1 MSDGA
6 TANSAGL
13 GRPEAQPARRMSKRP
28 NYLAAARAIADAADI
43 VLTTHVNSDADGI
56 GTSLAL
62 AIALERLGKR
72 VRFVCPSRP
81 AGIYAFLPRFGLAQT
96 VDDEAKADAVAPCD
110 LLLSSDCGDLKRLG
124 ACARIRRGRLLNLD
138 HHATND
144 RFGDLNLV
152 DEHATCSGMVAAK
165 LLDKLDAPIDREIAD
180 CLYATLVFDTGRFMH
195 SNTDAAAFRF
205 AARLADLGVDVSAVN
220 RALTYTKTPHDL
232 AILRLGLQQLAVD
245 GEDARLAGIA
255 LAKEEI
261 AAVGAPEDWGELVD
275 VPRSLAGNQIAY
287 LMREQPDGRTTRV
300 SLRSNPPFQVAP
312 VAQAFGG
319 GGHLQAAGATFPGPL
334 AECLREMLPR
344 LRRQLRAEAG

>member
-1 MSDGA
+1 MSRRVQY
-6 TANSAGL
+6 L
-13 GRPEAQPARRMSKRP
+13 PAV
-28 NYLAAARAIADAADI
+28 RAIADAADI

-72 VRFVCPSRP
+72 VRFACPTKP
-81 AGIYAFLPRFGLAQT
+81 AGIYAFLPRFGMAAT
-96 VDDEAKADAVAPCD
+96 IDSEAAARALPPCD

-124 ACARIRRGRLLNLD
+124 ACAAIRRGRLLNLD

-152 DEHATCSGMVAAK
+152 DEDATCSGMVAAK
-165 LLDKLDAPIDREIAD
+165 VLERLDAPIDGEIAT

-205 AARLADLGVDVSAVN
+205 AARLADAGVDVSAVN
-220 RALTYTKTPHDL
+220 RALTYTRTAHDL
-232 AILRLGLQQLAVD
+232 AITRLGIERLRVD

-255 LAKEEI
+255 LSADDI
-261 AAVGAPEDWGELVD
+261 AAVGEPEDWGDLVD

-287 LMREQPDGRTTRV
+287 LLRESPDRATTRM

-334 AECLREMLPR
+334 ADCLREVLPR
-344 LRRQLRAEAG
+344 LRRQLAT